1 MQLTE
6 GARSAPSGADL
17 AHIET
22 WIFDLD
28 NTL

>member
-1 MQLTE
+1 MLP
-6 GARSAPSGADL
+6 AL

-28 NTL
+28 NTLYPASANLFG